1 MDDQPVRGV
10 YSTNKNQVIVVNE
23 VSGFFVLGVAQDNVP
38 FWRTTSLCKFGNL
51 KILRRLH
58 KNSPADRLETGDW

>member
-23 VSGFFVLGVAQDNVP
+23 VSGFLVLGVGRDNVP

-51 KILRRLH
+51 EIFWRLY
-58 KNSPADRLETGDW
+58 